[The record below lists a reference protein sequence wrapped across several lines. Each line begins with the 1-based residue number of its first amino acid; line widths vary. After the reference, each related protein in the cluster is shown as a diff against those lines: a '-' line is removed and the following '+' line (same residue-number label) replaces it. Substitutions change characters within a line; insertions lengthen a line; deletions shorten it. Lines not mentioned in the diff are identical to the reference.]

1 MKHQAFHENYEM
13 LLLAYAAGALDT
25 AQNFAV
31 SVHMA
36 LSPPA
41 RIFVKK
47 CEAIG
52 GALIE
57 KECKPVAMRSDAL
70 QCVLGK
76 LDAPQQKPEDVRYR
90 HVKVELP
97 PEIRI
102 PVSLLETVSCR
113 PCRPKWKRALI
124 PGLNIFDLPLE
135 CQRSTVRFMKAN
147 PAAKMPHHLS
157 SNHRHEGI
165 EIFLVLDGTYYD
177 DTGKYQRGD
186 MLVADEEQ
194 IHEGRVCRDNGAVTM
209 VVSSGGV
216 RFSGL
221 ASLLNPFFR

>member
-1 MKHQAFHENYEM
+1 MKQQPFHENYEM
-13 LLLAYAAGALDT
+13 LLLAYAAGALDA

-41 RIFVKK
+41 RTFVKK

-52 GALIE
+52 GALME
-57 KECKPVAMRSDAL
+57 TECKPVAMRGDAL
-70 QCVLGK
+70 QCVLDK
-76 LDAPQQKPEDVRYR
+76 LDSPQRKPEDVRYR
-90 HVKVELP
+90 RVRVELP

-124 PGLNIFDLPLE
+124 PGLNIFDLPIE

-147 PAAKMPHHLS
+147 PAAKMPQ
-157 SNHRHEGI
+157 HRHEGI

-209 VVSSGGV
+209 VVTSGGV

-221 ASLLNPFFR
+221 ASFLNPFLR